1 MARDD
6 ASVLQPN
13 LGLYLGRFPL
23 AIPKRGLR
31 SCLNVR
37 IKDQSIVRDNVG
49 WGAFPSG
56 DTPLNLDNKPVTLID
71 NFFPRAGGQLVIFAN
86 TTDLFEYDEA
96 QETVAY
102 LTPRYETGTVDVT
115 NGSATV
121 TGDGTSWEDNLKAG
135 DFIHIG
141 ATGERDPSA
150 TWYEIE
156 SVESDTELTLTETY
170 DGSTASGED
179 YTARMTQTGDL
190 DDYYETA
197 VFFDGTNLTSGSD
210 GDRWYATNGVDKI
223 LAWDGASSQCYYPDL
238 GNLETCRFIIPYK
251 NIMIFGSLSLDTGEN
266 RPFSVRTSAIGEPE
280 NTTTLEAGEFVV
292 HDGADPLLTGFT
304 IGENLALYAERS
316 ITLTQFVGPPTVF
329 VFRTVVD
336 GLGPRA
342 GRAIA
347 DFGDYHKFIGPD
359 AQYTFDGIS
368 IVESNAHIWQEV
380 LRTMSPQRLDM
391 ILSHFDEENGELD
404 WVVPLNTDD
413 DTTDGP
419 PERAYVEHYLE
430 DPGEGAPDV
439 HTLRELPA
447 TAMGFYDRLTTLT
460 FDQIADTWADQNY
473 RWDDQF
479 LQASFPYNVFGTAD
493 GDLFI
498 LGTRD
503 SKNGEAMTSFARFGR
518 RALGDL
524 RTKGVIRRVYP
535 MVETLPGADHTLE
548 VRLHTSDQPNGRT
561 TRERTMQYD
570 LTQTTTRHF
579 ITPRVAAR
587 YVEVEFRTE
596 GVGEIWTLVG
606 YDMDVVRGPGR

>member
-1 MARDD
+1 MARDS
-6 ASVLQPN
+6 AVLQPN

-23 AIPKRGLR
+23 AIPKRALK

-37 IKDQSIVRDNVG
+37 IKNKSIVRDNVG

-56 DTPLNLDNKPVTLID
+56 DVPLNLDNKPVTLID
-71 NFFPRAGGQLVIFAN
+71 NFFPRAGGQLTMFAN
-86 TTDLFEYDEA
+86 TTDIFEYLETT
-96 QETVAY
+96 ETVAY

-121 TGDGTSWEDNLKAG
+121 TGTGTTWSSNLKAG

-141 ATGERDPSA
+141 AAGERDPA
-150 TWYEIE
+150 AIWYEIQ
-156 SVESDTELTLTETY
+156 SVDSDTQLTLTAPYAEATV
-170 DGSTASGED
+170 SGAA
-179 YTARMTQTGDL
+179 YSARLTQTGDL
-190 DDYYETA
+190 ADYYETA
-197 VFFDGTNLTSGSD
+197 IFFNGANLTSGGD
-210 GDRWYATNGVDKI
+210 GDRWYATNGVDRI
-223 LAWDGASSQCYYPDL
+223 LAWDGAVDQCYYPDL
-238 GNLETCRFIIPYK
+238 GNLETARFIIPYK
-251 NIMIFGSLSLDTGEN
+251 NIMIFGNITLDTGEN

-280 NTTTLEAGEFVV
+280 NTTTLEAAEFVV

-316 ITLTQFVGPPTVF
+316 ITLTQFVGPPTIF

-336 GLGPRA
+336 GIGPRA

-347 DFGDYHKFIGPD
+347 DFGDFHKFIGSD
-359 AQYTFDGIS
+359 TQYTFDGIS

-404 WVVPLNTDD
+404 WVVPLNTDA

-419 PERAYVEHYLE
+419 PERAYIEHYLE
-430 DPGEGAPDV
+430 EPGGDAPDV

-447 TAMGFYDRLTTLT
+447 TAMGFYERLTTLT
-460 FDQIADTWADQNY
+460 FDQLTDTWADQNY

-479 LQASFPYNVFGTAD
+479 LQATFPFNVLGTAD
-493 GDLFI
+493 GDLFV
-498 LGTRD
+498 LGTKD
-503 SKNGEAMTSFARFGR
+503 TKNGVPMTSFARFGR
-518 RALGDL
+518 RPLGSL

-535 MVETLPGADHTLE
+535 MTETLPAAEHDLE
-548 VRLHTSDQPNGRT
+548 VRLHTSDQPNGST
-561 TRERTMQYD
+561 ALEKVMQYD
-570 LTQTTTRHF
+570 LTQSTTKHF
-579 ITPRVAAR
+579 VTPRLAAR

-596 GVGEIWTLVG
+596 GAGHIWSLAG